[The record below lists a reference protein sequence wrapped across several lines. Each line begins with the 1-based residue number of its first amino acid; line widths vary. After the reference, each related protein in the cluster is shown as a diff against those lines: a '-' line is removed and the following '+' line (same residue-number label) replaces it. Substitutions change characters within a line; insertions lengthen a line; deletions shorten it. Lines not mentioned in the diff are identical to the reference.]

1 MSREIPWSARPSEEA
16 AYFNPA
22 FCGELISRSIRDFM
36 ETRGTPLPLALAFL
50 ILPLVMHPSTR
61 RALPTKANTTFESWC
76 ANNQEIL
83 VGVPERVLSL
93 RPVTREALLFL
104 AQLEAITV
112 TKDGLLL
119 GPKTIKMPAKPKNT
133 TTDVDETRRRAA
145 LVGRWFASQPAV
157 APVLQA
163 MGVTL

>member
-1 MSREIPWSARPSEEA
+1 MSRDISWSARPPEEA

-36 ETRGTPLPLALAFL
+36 ETRGTPIPLALAFL
-50 ILPLVMHPSTR
+50 ILPLVLHPGTR

-76 ANNQEIL
+76 ANNQEVL
-83 VGVPERVLSL
+83 VVVPERVLSL

-104 AQLEAITV
+104 AQLEAIGI
-112 TKDGLLL
+112 TKDGLVL
-119 GPKTIKMPAKPKNT
+119 GQKPIKMPARSKNT
-133 TTDVDETRRRAA
+133 TTEVDETRRRAA

>member
-1 MSREIPWSARPSEEA
+1 MSREISWSARPPEEA

-36 ETRGTPLPLALAFL
+36 ETRGKPLPLALAFL
-50 ILPLVMHPSTR
+50 ILPLVMHPGTR
-61 RALPTKANTTFESWC
+61 RALLSKANTTFESWC

-83 VGVPERVLSL
+83 VGVPDRVLSL

-133 TTDVDETRRRAA
+133 TTEVDETRRRAA